1 MFGQYRTNNQW
12 VSTLNLS
19 RGTLPIGAGRINM
32 ANASVAVATVT
43 RSIAISGGALTIMES
58 VGQFD
63 LSAAQVNQRGTGGS
77 KVSAPD
83 VARADHVQVTRD
95 FLESAD

>member
-1 MFGQYRTNNQW
+1 
-12 VSTLNLS
+12 
-19 RGTLPIGAGRINM
+19 M
-32 ANASVAVATVT
+32 ANASMAVATAT
-43 RSIAISGGALTIMES
+43 RSIAIIGGALTIMES

-63 LSAAQVNQRGTGGS
+63 LSAAKVNQRGTGGS

-83 VARADHVQVTRD
+83 VARAYNLQVTRD